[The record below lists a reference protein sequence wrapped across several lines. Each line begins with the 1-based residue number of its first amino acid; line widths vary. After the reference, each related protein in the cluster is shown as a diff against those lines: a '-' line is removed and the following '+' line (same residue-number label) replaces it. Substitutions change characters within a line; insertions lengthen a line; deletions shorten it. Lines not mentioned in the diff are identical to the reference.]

1 MRGKERE
8 WRETAEGY
16 GGELGETGG
25 EYGGEWGE
33 RGVRESGVER
43 RGKRGRE
50 EERGED
56 NNVDTTTA
64 HMHAGSTSGVS
75 TSVVCQALCE
85 FQGCRKRI
93 V

>member
-1 MRGKERE
+1 MER
-8 WRETAEGY
+8 
-16 GGELGETGG
+16 
-25 EYGGEWGE
+25 
-33 RGVRESGVER
+33 VER

-50 EERGED
+50 EERWED

-75 TSVVCQALCE
+75 TSVVCQVLCE

-93 V
+93 GEEPGNKAGYYNSIMLTFVWQPLLKTMPT